1 MASLKVNDRM
11 HLWAKA
17 IWNLCGR
24 LACTASEVHGRC
36 LEFKAFH
43 LKGFPML
50 DKNFVRENLDFV
62 RERLAARGGK
72 YPLDELV
79 AADIEWK
86 NIILRSEELR
96 KQRNEAIRSHRK
108 AEARRP

>member
-1 MASLKVNDRM
+1 MGKSYLEFR
-11 HLWAKA
+11 
-17 IWNLCGR
+17 GR
-24 LACTASEVHGRC
+24 WHVLASEVHGRC
-36 LEFKAFH
+36 LELKAFH

-79 AADIEWK
+79 AADVEWK
-86 NIILRSEELR
+86 NIILRSEELAQAA
-96 KQRNEAIRSHRK
+96 QRSVRSDRK

>member
-1 MASLKVNDRM
+1 
-11 HLWAKA
+11 
-17 IWNLCGR
+17 
-24 LACTASEVHGRC
+24 
-36 LEFKAFH
+36 
-43 LKGFPML
+43 ML

-86 NIILRSEELR
+86 NLILRSEELR
-96 KQRNEAIRSHRK
+96 KQRNEATEAIGY